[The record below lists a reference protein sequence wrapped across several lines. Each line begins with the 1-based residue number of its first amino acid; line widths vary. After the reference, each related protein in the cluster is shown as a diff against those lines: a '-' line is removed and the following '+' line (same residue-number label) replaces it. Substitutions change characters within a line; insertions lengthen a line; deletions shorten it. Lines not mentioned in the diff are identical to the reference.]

1 MALQGIWWKG
11 IKKRIK
17 MSELNMEMDSA
28 YQLYKDIIGVQP
40 PWMISSVIK
49 DEGDRKITIKIEHK
63 PELLIPCPICGE
75 LSKRHDHRVR
85 LLRYLD
91 TCQYE
96 TFLEVHV
103 PRVKCTEDGIQQISI
118 PYAEKHSRFAGR
130 FEKAVIIWLQDG
142 SISAVAKNFNLSWDE
157 VDGIMQRA
165 VKRGLSLRKRDAVLN
180 MGIDETSYQKR
191 HEYVTVILDKDRDC
205 VIDVLNGHKAETV
218 EIWLKT
224 QKISD
229 LSGLISISMDMWDP
243 YIKAVKGAIPE
254 AEQKI
259 AFDRFHVSK
268 HFNEGL
274 DKVRR
279 REHNSFLKQAG
290 ESPLSKSRFQWL
302 INSNRTD
309 NRSSRRKAFLNLS
322 RLNLT
327 TARAW
332 RIKETANSLWN
343 YVYMNVA
350 AEAWNKLLWWISHCR
365 IPEMIKVGLTIRK
378 YLWGILNAIRLKATN
393 GMLEAKNNGIQRI
406 KRMACGFR
414 NRDRFRTAILFRLRK
429 LDLFPSTI

>member
-1 MALQGIWWKG
+1 MLKLPEE
-11 IKKRIK
+11 K
-17 MSELNMEMDSA
+17 MEMDST
-28 YQLYKDIIGVQP
+28 YQLYKDIVGVES
-40 PWMISSVIK
+40 PWIISRVNK
-49 DEGDRKITIKIEHK
+49 DEEHRKITIKIEH
-63 PELLIPCPICGE
+63 EIEALIPCPICGQPG
-75 LSKRHDHRVR
+75 KRHDHRVR

-96 TFLEVHV
+96 TFLEIHV
-103 PRVKCTEDGIQQISI
+103 PRVKCMKDGVQQISV
-118 PYAEKHSRFAGR
+118 PYAEKYSRFAAR
-130 FEKAVIIWLQDG
+130 FEKAVIIWLHDS
-142 SISAVAKNFNLSWDE
+142 SISAVAENFKLSWDE

-165 VKRGLSLRKRDAVLN
+165 VKRGLSKRKQESVLN
-180 MGIDETSYQKR
+180 MGIDETSYQKH
-191 HEYVTVILDKDRDC
+191 HEYVTIILDKDRDC
-205 VIDVLNGHKAETV
+205 VIDVLDGHKSETV
-218 EIWLKT
+218 ETWLKT

-229 LSGLISISMDMWDP
+229 LSGLLSISMDMWDP
-243 YIKAVKGAIPE
+243 YIKAVKNTIPE
-254 AEQKI
+254 AEKKI

-268 HFNEGL
+268 HFNEAV

-279 REHNSFLKQAG
+279 REHNAFLKQTG

-309 NRSSRRKAFLNLS
+309 NRSRRRKAFLSLS
-322 RLNLT
+322 RLNLL

-332 RIKETANSLWN
+332 RIKETANSLWD

-393 GMLEAKNNGIQRI
+393 GMLESKNNSIQRI

-414 NRDRFRTAILFRLRK
+414 NRDRFRAAILFHLGK
-429 LDLFPSTI
+429 LDLLPSTI